1 MIKVNFNKT
10 VFASLLLC
18 MLSPF
23 AAQADGFKF
32 PSEERIEHQVDS
44 VFRKLS
50 TREKIAQIMI
60 IDMTSRDSKEMRKIQ
75 KRLVKKEKVGGLIP
89 LGDVYRPAVERMNQL
104 NKWAKIPMLM
114 TIDAEWGV
122 GMRWKEVP
130 SHQFFIQLGAL
141 TSDSLVYEIGRS
153 IADEC
158 RAFKFQVNYSPVVDI
173 NNNPDKFIVNFRTF
187 GEDKDKV
194 ARYASAMMRGMRDGG
209 LAGSAKHFPGHGE
222 TNVDSHLALP
232 LLPFSAE
239 RLDSLELY
247 PFRKLIADGVDMV
260 MVGHLN
266 VPALDPSGA
275 PSSISKPIVTGLLRE
290 KMGYDGIIITDA
302 LNMYGVA
309 RDSGLEKK
317 DIPLAAYKA
326 GVDILLMPEDVE
338 NAISQIEN
346 ALEAGEITMEG
357 LDMRVKKMLRLKARY
372 GIFDKS
378 YDPIVR
384 DLDIFTDTTAPDAR
398 MKAKLS
404 LIKKVSEETMTVVFN
419 DNSQGL
425 GLPVSCEG
433 KKVAYV
439 GFMNPQLGQQFGEVA
454 NRYGQVDTVLLG
466 DDASLEELKAAKEK
480 VSGYDLVIF
489 GFNKSLQSI
498 KRNFGL
504 EEAHLK
510 FITDWAADQPMVAV
524 FLGSPYILKR
534 MPGHENFKAF
544 VVGYDANRFNNE
556 AAAKVVFGVIPA
568 KGILP
573 VTTASFKVGEGVY
586 IPAKQK

>member
-1 MIKVNFNKT
+1 
-10 VFASLLLC
+10 
-18 MLSPF
+18 
-23 AAQADGFKF
+23 
-32 PSEERIEHQVDS
+32 
-44 VFRKLS
+44 
-50 TREKIAQIMI
+50 
-60 IDMTSRDSKEMRKIQ
+60 
-75 KRLVKKEKVGGLIP
+75 
-89 LGDVYRPAVERMNQL
+89 
-104 NKWAKIPMLM
+104 
-114 TIDAEWGV
+114 
-122 GMRWKEVP
+122 
-130 SHQFFIQLGAL
+130 
-141 TSDSLVYEIGRS
+141 
-153 IADEC
+153 
-158 RAFKFQVNYSPVVDI
+158 VNYSPVVDI

-275 PSSISKPIVTGLLRE
+275 PASISKPIVTGLLRE

-466 DDASLEELKAAKEK
+466 DDAALEELKAAKEK

>member
-1 MIKVNFNKT
+1 
-10 VFASLLLC
+10 
-18 MLSPF
+18 
-23 AAQADGFKF
+23 
-32 PSEERIEHQVDS
+32 
-44 VFRKLS
+44 
-50 TREKIAQIMI
+50 
-60 IDMTSRDSKEMRKIQ
+60 
-75 KRLVKKEKVGGLIP
+75 
-89 LGDVYRPAVERMNQL
+89 
-104 NKWAKIPMLM
+104 
-114 TIDAEWGV
+114 
-122 GMRWKEVP
+122 
-130 SHQFFIQLGAL
+130 
-141 TSDSLVYEIGRS
+141 
-153 IADEC
+153 
-158 RAFKFQVNYSPVVDI
+158 
-173 NNNPDKFIVNFRTF
+173 
-187 GEDKDKV
+187 
-194 ARYASAMMRGMRDGG
+194 
-209 LAGSAKHFPGHGE
+209 
-222 TNVDSHLALP
+222 
-232 LLPFSAE
+232 
-239 RLDSLELY
+239 
-247 PFRKLIADGVDMV
+247 

-266 VPALDPSGA
+266 VPALDPSGT

-290 KMGYDGIIITDA
+290 KLGYDGIIITDA

-425 GLPVSCEG
+425 GLPVLCKG

-439 GFMNPQLGQQFGEVA
+439 GFRNPQLGEQFGEIA

-466 DDASLEELKAAKEK
+466 DDAALEELKAAKEK